1 MEHKHDTVSFQGQ
14 SIAELEKDLRYFQTE
29 LEVVQLKKEEAITFS
44 LKMVVL
50 IVLAA
55 GVSALSNIFLMKNE
69 WLHVLGIALMIFCFA
84 VMIYGGVMLIQR
96 VPLIVSQQHVETGI
110 MMRPADLKLD
120 YERIIA
126 EKEKLLAEA
135 REREE
140 QLQIESE
147 ARRLE
152 AEAARKAAEEE
163 YGGGEI
169 LQTGD
174 EHGISTDENLGLTIS
189 LEDALNEI
197 RSVTEE
203 EE

>member
-1 MEHKHDTVSFQGQ
+1 MEYKHETVSFQGS
-14 SIAELEKDLRYFQTE
+14 SIAELEKDLRYYQTE

-44 LKMVVL
+44 LKMGVL

-55 GVSALSNIFLMKNE
+55 GVTALADIFLMKNE
-69 WLHVLGIALMIFCFA
+69 FLHVPGIALIVFCFA
-84 VMIYGGVMLIQR
+84 IMIYGTVMLIQR
-96 VPLIVSQQHVETGI
+96 VPMIVSQQHVDTGI
-110 MMRPADLKLD
+110 MMHPGDLKRD

-126 EKEKLLAEA
+126 EKEKLLSEA

-140 QLQIESE
+140 QMQIDAE
-147 ARRLE
+147 ARRIE
-152 AEAARKAAEEE
+152 AEAARQAAEEE
-163 YGGGEI
+163 FGSGEI

-174 EHGISTDENLGLTIS
+174 EHGISLDADLGPTLS

-197 RSVTEE
+197 RSITEE